1 MMRRENIQH
10 SKLGWRNIMILA
22 CLAVMILTGCQGK
35 EESADVNYFY
45 SSMKRATE
53 TTTEN
58 EEKDKGDRYLILSMN
73 SADQVMRV
81 YHYADR
87 REYQYYYGM
96 GTDFRDKYGKR
107 VSVAGFEVGDAIHIS
122 NENIYGKV
130 TTVQKS
136 DEVWVYDNITRFQT
150 DPEAGILKIGDK
162 NYRVS
167 EETFLFS
174 DEKRID
180 LSEIS
185 ESDILSVVGVDKDIL
200 SVSITTGHGFLR
212 LKNTKLFEGSFL
224 QLDTNI
230 FAEIVPDMELELAEG
245 KYTLAV
251 ANNGWGGSTEVT
263 VQRGDTTYVD
273 LDKLKG
279 EGPKRGKIQFSVDV
293 DGAEIYIGNKKID
306 ASRPVELKYGAHHLS
321 VVAEGYDTWT
331 RILYVNS
338 KEATILIRLKDEEEK
353 VTTEEMTAQ
362 QPEDAPVAPTA
373 PSAGNTTNN
382 SSNTNNSNNGNS
394 TNSTNN
400 SNNNSNNN
408 NNNSNNT
415 NNSTS
420 FTDEQLRDYLSTIT
434 TLLKGIS
441 S

>member
-1 MMRRENIQH
+1 
-10 SKLGWRNIMILA
+10 MIIA
-22 CLAVMILTGCQGK
+22 CGCGAQ
-35 EESADVNYFY
+35 EEEDKVNYFY
-45 SSMKRATE
+45 T
-53 TTTEN
+53 
-58 EEKDKGDRYLILSMN
+58 SMN
-73 SADQVMRV
+73 DKNTEKQDEDSLSESNITDELYLVVKVDSVEETIRV
-81 YHYADR
+81 YRYANGL
-87 REYQYYYGM
+87 EYQYYYGM

-185 ESDILSVVGVDKDIL
+185 EGDILSVVGVDKDIL

-251 ANNGWGGSTEVT
+251 ANNGWGGNTEVT

-279 EGPKRGKIQFSVDV
+279 EGPKRGKIQFGVDV
-293 DGAEIYIGNKKID
+293 DGAEIYIDNKKID

-321 VVAEGYDTWT
+321 VEAEGYDTWT
-331 RILYVNS
+331 RTLYVNS
-338 KEATILIRLKDEEEK
+338 KEATILIRLKDEEER

-362 QPEDAPVAPTA
+362 QPENAPVAPTA
-373 PSAGNTTNN
+373 PSTGNTTNN

-408 NNNSNNT
+408 NSNSNNT